1 MDEIILIYM
10 QFFVILQGKTSNKM
24 AKRILFLWMLLSLCW
39 IDSFA
44 VLKEKDLENTLS
56 ILRTELTAYHK
67 ELSGRSTLNKQRSE
81 IIKQKLVDVLK
92 KSNQNALMLYSQKYD
107 YVFDQIG
114 RAHV

>member
-24 AKRILFLWMLLSLCW
+24 AKRILILWMLLSLCW

-56 ILRTELTAYHK
+56 ILRVIWAFHFEQAT
-67 ELSGRSTLNKQRSE
+67 
-81 IIKQKLVDVLK
+81 
-92 KSNQNALMLYSQKYD
+92 
-107 YVFDQIG
+107 
-114 RAHV
+114 